1 MFSFK
6 LFSDIYD
13 RLQVRLLFSQEY
25 LFNNRH
31 RRSASLTFR
40 KSGIQEQTD
49 LISENASWDHRT
61 RMTPSQWQP
70 QSPSRPI
77 RLSSSDDRN
86 QTLSVEP
93 YVWSIT
99 LSECDR
105 YCGQGIRNVNV
116 YCHAGRFAVDDSLCD
131 ASTKPI
137 HRAIEQCNSDPC
149 IGR

>member
-1 MFSFK
+1 
-6 LFSDIYD
+6 
-13 RLQVRLLFSQEY
+13 
-25 LFNNRH
+25 
-31 RRSASLTFR
+31 
-40 KSGIQEQTD
+40 
-49 LISENASWDHRT
+49 
-61 RMTPSQWQP
+61 MTPSQWQP

-116 YCHAGRFAVDDSLCD
+116 YCHAGRFAVDDELCD